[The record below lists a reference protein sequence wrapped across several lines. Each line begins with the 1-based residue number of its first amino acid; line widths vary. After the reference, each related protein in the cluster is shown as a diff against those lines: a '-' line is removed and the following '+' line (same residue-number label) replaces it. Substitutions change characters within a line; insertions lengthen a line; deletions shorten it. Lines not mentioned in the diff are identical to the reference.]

1 VNITDEE
8 EEAAPKAGGE
18 GDGEKGEAAAAVEV
32 FRGIFDATEFGGET
46 GGG

>member
-1 VNITDEE
+1 VNITAEE
-8 EEAAPKAGGE
+8 EDAAAPKAGGE
-18 GDGEKGEAAAAVEV
+18 GDGEKGDAAAVEV